1 MVRIIVTVV
10 LLVLL
15 AVLVSLNIGYT
26 TSVSLLG
33 ARIVDNVSIVAVS
46 ALSFAFGIVYSL
58 FIYLGGYLH
67 RKTKRDLAIKGRNM
81 KEREKQLESREA
93 DNEQAVKSAAAVD
106 SRAQN
111 TAPLI

>member
-1 MVRIIVTVV
+1 MVRIIVSVI

-33 ARIVDNVSIVAVS
+33 ARIIDNVSVVAVS

-58 FIYLGGYLH
+58 FLYLGGYLH
-67 RKTKRDLAIKGRNM
+67 RKAKRELATKGRNM
-81 KEREKQLESREA
+81 KEREKQLDSREA
-93 DNEQAVKSAAAVD
+93 DQEHIAESAAANAKVAD
-106 SRAQN
+106 GHAS
-111 TAPLI
+111 